1 MRRLL
6 FVLPLLV
13 LAGCKKAETQGAVKV
28 VVNYTEFR
36 PGCLRVQ
43 VTDTASGQSRVQDLT
58 EIKGEAGVGGT
69 MLVGVVPPSDWG
81 ADLDVKAT
89 AFEKASCDS
98 KEVVSASGRVTV
110 ANNTVQPV
118 TLNLQAR
125 DADKDGFVDVATGGS
140 DCKDNN
146 EKIHPDAEELCNE
159 EDDNCDGVSD
169 AEYFKLEQACDVSA
183 DCKGVS
189 RCNTETQAVYCH
201 SPSTVTVYP
210 DADGDGYGS
219 KGSQGRIIC
228 SAIPSGFTNGPA
240 TDCRDDVFSINP
252 GTQDLCDG
260 EDTNCDGADDEAFP
274 TKGMTC
280 TNLTSQCEGT
290 NQCSADKRSLDC
302 VTPAPPKWYLDE
314 DSDGYGGATFVE
326 SCVKPA
332 GSYVQQTGDCDD
344 GNPYTYPGA
353 TEICD
358 DLDNDC
364 NGQKET
370 AAQCPGGAAPSW
382 VPKTEGSSDWLSA
395 SSWGTKTT
403 GGIWVTG
410 ASNRRARMTFPET
423 TFTVITSTNCGSTT
437 LMSGTAWNSVWSD
450 PTDGRAWLGSA
461 GGIYGYLPQNATNC
475 VVVHDSNL
483 EIFGLVGL
491 RTNNVLS
498 FYGASASSASGVG
511 AAFTWSGTGPPT
523 YNNANNAPTDIFDAH
538 AHSPDHVLVVGGA
551 NSNPRA
557 RVYRYDPAT
566 KLWNSETVPSGDRL
580 RGVWAVNDKV
590 AFAVGDAGT
599 VFRKTNG
606 TQWVA
611 LNRHADQHNL
621 TSVIAFGANSA
632 YATCTNGHVY
642 RFDGQNWTKVYN
654 GGGRL
659 NDITGTGPD
668 DIWAVGTGG
677 RIVRWPA
684 WP

>member
-43 VTDTASGQSRVQDLT
+43 VTDTASGKSRVQDLT

-98 KEVVSASGRVTV
+98 LEVVSASGRVTV

-146 EKIHPDAEELCNE
+146 EKIHPGAEELCNE

-169 AEYFKLEQACDVSA
+169 TDHFKLNLACDVSA

-189 RCNTETQAVYCH
+189 RCNAETLAVYCD
-201 SPSTVTVYP
+201 SPPTTTVYP

-219 KGSQGRIIC
+219 KGSQARVIC
-228 SAIPSGFTNGPA
+228 GAMPSGYTSGPP

-260 EDTNCDGADDEAFP
+260 EDTNCDGTADEGFP
-274 TKGMTC
+274 AKGMTC

-290 NQCSADKRSLDC
+290 NQCSADKRGLDC
-302 VTPAPPKWYLDE
+302 VTPPVPKWYLDE
-314 DSDGYGGATFVE
+314 DGDGYGGTTVVE

-332 GSYVQQTGDCDD
+332 GPYVQQTGDCDD
-344 GNPYTYPGA
+344 GNPYTNPGA
-353 TEICD
+353 SEICD

-364 NGQKET
+364 SGQKET
-370 AAQCPGGAAPSW
+370 AAQCPGAAAPGW
-382 VPKTEGSSDWLSA
+382 AMKTVEGGSDWLSA

-403 GGIWVTG
+403 GGIWVSGTN
-410 ASNRRARMTFPET
+410 NRRARLTLPET
-423 TFTVITSTNCGSTT
+423 AFTAITSTNCGSIT
-437 LMSGTAWNSVWSD
+437 LAGNTEWMSVWSD
-450 PTDGRAWLGSA
+450 PADGRAWLGSK
-461 GGIYGYLPQNATNC
+461 GGIYAYLAQGAANC
-475 VVVHDSNL
+475 VSIHDQNL
-483 EIFGLVGL
+483 EVRGLTGL
-491 RTNNVLS
+491 RKDNVLS
-498 FYGASASSASGVG
+498 
-511 AAFTWSGTGPPT
+511 
-523 YNNANNAPTDIFDAH
+523 
-538 AHSPDHVLVVGGA
+538 
-551 NSNPRA
+551 
-557 RVYRYDPAT
+557 
-566 KLWNSETVPSGDRL
+566 L
-580 RGVWAVNDKV
+580 RGLAECRGKRGLGLHLEWHGSPCLQRPHKYPQ
-590 AFAVGDAGT
+590 
-599 VFRKTNG
+599 R
-606 TQWVA
+606 A
-611 LNRHADQHNL
+611 LRRPRLQRRPHL
-621 TSVIAFGANSA
+621 
-632 YATCTNGHVY
+632 
-642 RFDGQNWTKVYN
+642 
-654 GGGRL
+654 GGGRSL
-659 NDITGTGPD
+659 QRATCAHLPPRPRHGSVERGDGAQRGETPRCL
-668 DIWAVGTGG
+668 GG
-677 RIVRWPA
+677 Q
-684 WP
+684 